1 MDLDQA
7 ISYVKGEQGTNQS
20 IYIYLFQIIILN
32 NFSDITMAA
41 AAEQVSPNENLQ
53 TTDASVTQKKKLQ
66 RSSSNKKS
74 LALAKQMLSAKE
86 KALEKRDACANAV
99 VVPFAAV
106 HDILE
111 FRSRKVSRIWIS

>member
-1 MDLDQA
+1 MKDRSRRQVQQV
-7 ISYVKGEQGTNQS
+7 SEKREGNQKRKQNRRWYCGIAVLLLS
-20 IYIYLFQIIILN
+20 LCLFGGR
-32 NFSDITMAA
+32 TMAA

-86 KALEKRDACANAV
+86 KALEKRR
-99 VVPFAAV
+99 AA
-106 HDILE
+106 LE
-111 FRSRKVSRIWIS
+111 PVLTYVGEIIQ